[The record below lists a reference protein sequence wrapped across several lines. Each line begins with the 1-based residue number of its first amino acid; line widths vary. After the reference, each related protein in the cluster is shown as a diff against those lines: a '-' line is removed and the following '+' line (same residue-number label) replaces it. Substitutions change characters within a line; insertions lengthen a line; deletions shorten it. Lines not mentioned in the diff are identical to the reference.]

1 MVKVHPL
8 AHHNT
13 ITIKIEQGKWSIW
26 DTIKTASIIATCKQ
40 IMKVVIKMT
49 MAVSKLNRIEIS

>member
-13 ITIKIEQGKWSIW
+13 ITIKIQQAIWSIW
-26 DTIKTASIIATCKQ
+26 DTIKTANIIATCKQ

-49 MAVSKLNRIEIS
+49 MAVSRLNRIEIS